1 MQTKHENANDM
12 WLATAARCK
21 FAIHSGNVL
30 IGVSDDKGNGKIV
43 PVQMPAFF
51 GAIETDGERNVFLR
65 SFAAYLKA
73 NAEDAETVSKIVSG
87 EFVQKRDT
95 SNDVLTQE
103 TDRRFAH
110 IVAAKVREKKAT
122 ATEKEIDASVK
133 LAAGSESGKAKLAEI
148 RAEVIADASFTS
160 TRAMNKG
167 AAVEIAF

>member
-1 MQTKHENANDM
+1 MQTHNNANDK

-21 FAIHSGNVL
+21 FAIHDGNVL
-30 IGVSDDKGNGKIV
+30 IGVSNDKGEGKIV
-43 PVQMPAFF
+43 PVPMPSYF
-51 GAIETDGERNVFLR
+51 GAVASDGEQNIVLR
-65 SFAAYLKA
+65 SIAAYVKA
-73 NAEDAETVSKIVSG
+73 NAEDADTVAKIMSG

-103 TDRRFAH
+103 TDRRFANL
-110 IVAAKVREKKAT
+110 VANKVREKKAT

-148 RAEVIADASFTS
+148 RGEVIADASFTS
-160 TRAMNKG
+160 ARAANKG